1 MGKVAVWL
9 LLTILIHQ
17 VGCAPGYYGSGAS
30 SPEPAPS
37 LSGMTFQN
45 PETPEE
51 QTNRILWEG
60 MSR

>member
-1 MGKVAVWL
+1 MKAWVWL
-9 LLTILIHQ
+9 LLTILILQ
-17 VGCAPGYYGSGAS
+17 VGCAPGYYASGAS

-37 LSGMTFQN
+37 LTGMTFQN

-51 QTNRILWEG
+51 ETDRIWRES